1 MQITYFLYIILA
13 LVILSIIGIS
23 IGVFKD
29 KKVVWIIS
37 LITFIIIIA
46 GLCLLFGALCYSLNY
61 NTMG

>member
-37 LITFIIIIA
+37 LIAFIIIIA